1 MFNGP
6 DYRPMPP
13 LETPGHYGEI
23 WLRLFW
29 GHFSFLLGPGE
40 HKVLFVP
47 SKSQLLQSC
56 GSPIIKSFGL
66 QIPWVFSVALPGPQV
81 GKYVVGLE
89 LLQNCEYFFA
99 VIVLPFV
106 GLLLSLWL
114 H

>member
-1 MFNGP
+1 
-6 DYRPMPP
+6 MPP
-13 LETPGHYGEI
+13 LETPGHYGEV

-66 QIPWVFSVALPGPQV
+66 QIPWVFSVPLPGPQV
-81 GKYVVGLE
+81 GKSVVGLE

-106 GLLLSLWL
+106 GLLLSLWS